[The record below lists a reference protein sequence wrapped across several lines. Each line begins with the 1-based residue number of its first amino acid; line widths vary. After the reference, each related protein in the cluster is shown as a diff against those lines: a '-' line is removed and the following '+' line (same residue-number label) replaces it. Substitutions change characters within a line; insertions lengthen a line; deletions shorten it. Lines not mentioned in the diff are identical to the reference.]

1 MQNILIIVFLALSI
15 VTYGCSDSTRAQNA
29 PTNKE
34 ILIDNKISE
43 VNSLIDSLR
52 TELSSIK
59 RSLEK
64 QQSTIDKQ
72 KEEIKKI
79 IPADE
84 AGIYCFRYV
93 RNLQSDKHI
102 HAFRR

>member
-1 MQNILIIVFLALSI
+1 MVTKSSELRIV
-15 VTYGCSDSTRAQNA
+15 
-29 PTNKE
+29 
-34 ILIDNKISE
+34 
-43 VNSLIDSLR
+43 
-52 TELSSIK
+52 
-59 RSLEK
+59 
-64 QQSTIDKQ
+64 

-79 IPADE
+79 IPAGE